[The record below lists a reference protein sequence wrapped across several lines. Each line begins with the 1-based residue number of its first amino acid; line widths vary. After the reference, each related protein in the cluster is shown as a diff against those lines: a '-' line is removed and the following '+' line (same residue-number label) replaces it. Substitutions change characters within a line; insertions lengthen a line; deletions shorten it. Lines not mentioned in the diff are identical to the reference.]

1 MKVFSL
7 IMMAGA
13 IAVSGCSSVNDGS
26 APAVASSER
35 PYTPTGTLIPRKG
48 QPKADP
54 ADMQALENSRIMN
67 NGVNN
72 SQSTR

>member
-7 IMMAGA
+7 MIVAGA
-13 IAVSGCSSVNDGS
+13 IAVGGCTSVNDGS
-26 APAVASSER
+26 APAMASSER
-35 PYTPTGTLIPRKG
+35 PYTPTGTLIPKKG

-54 ADMQALENSRIMN
+54 ADMQAYENNRTMN